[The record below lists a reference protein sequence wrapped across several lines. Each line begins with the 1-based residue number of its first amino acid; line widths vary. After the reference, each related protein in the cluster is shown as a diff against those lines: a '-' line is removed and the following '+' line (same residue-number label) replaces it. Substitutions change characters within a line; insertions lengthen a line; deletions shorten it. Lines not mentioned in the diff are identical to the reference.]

1 MIAGPHNDCIN
12 HLFQS
17 MQFFADI
24 LVVEGVGLIGILKP
38 GASALLFCADCVTRE
53 IYECVLRRRALMY
66 LGSLLPDKDASLLSL
81 SFRTEF
87 V

>member
-53 IYECVLRRRALMY
+53 IYECSAEEGSHVFGLFVARQGCESFVSVL
-66 LGSLLPDKDASLLSL
+66 
-81 SFRTEF
+81 
-87 V
+87 